1 MTDQYKD
8 LSQENDEMIRQ
19 MLLLLLMVFTFNSN
33 ATSAECGF
41 SSMNNQIIKKRTTI
55 AHQTLGCIK
64 LLMTKILNILYPLTN
79 LKHDRKHAMVYR
91 HTHEHKVH

>member
-8 LSQENDEMIRQ
+8 LSREDDEMIRE

-41 SSMNNQIIKKRTTI
+41 SSMNNQIIKKRNTI
-55 AHQTLGCIK
+55 THKTLDCIK
-64 LLMTKILNILYPLTN
+64 LLMAKILTILYPTTN
-79 LKHDRKHAMVYR
+79 LKHDTKNAMGYR
-91 HTHEHKVH
+91 HTHEHKAH